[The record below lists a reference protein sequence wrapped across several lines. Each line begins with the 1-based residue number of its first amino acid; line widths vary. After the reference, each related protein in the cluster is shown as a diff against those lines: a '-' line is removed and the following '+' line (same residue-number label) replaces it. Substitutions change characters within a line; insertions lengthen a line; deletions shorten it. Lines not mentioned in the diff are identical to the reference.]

1 MAFNVSSFRNSMV
14 FDGARPNLFEVLLTG
29 IPAIGGGVTSED
41 FTFKCKSAQIPGS
54 TLGVVTVPYF
64 GREVKFVGNRT
75 FADWSVTVINDEDF
89 KVRKF
94 FELWMN
100 VINSHETN
108 VRGAGFTQPNS
119 YVGQALVKQYTK
131 TGQSPTNLQYKFVD
145 IFPTDLSA
153 IDLDWGS
160 NDAIEEFTVNFTYQ
174 YWTSSVTPSSGQAV
188 TSQNAEQ
195 DRTGRPA
202 GQVVQGNGGNAFNQG
217 Q

>member
-1 MAFNVSSFRNSMV
+1 MSFNVSTFRNSMAY
-14 FDGARPNLFEVLLTG
+14 DGARPNLFEVVLTG
-29 IPAIGGGVTSED
+29 VPAIGQLSLED

-75 FADWSVTVINDEDF
+75 FADWTVTIINDEDF

-94 FELWMN
+94 FERWMN

-108 VRGAGFTQPNS
+108 TRGAGFNQPNS
-119 YVGQALVKQYTK
+119 YVGQAVVRQYTK
-131 TGQSPTNLQYKFVD
+131 TGQSPTSLQYKFVD

-160 NDAIEEFTVNFTYQ
+160 NDTIEEFTVNFTYQ

-188 TSQNAEQ
+188 QVQNAQ
-195 DRTGRPA
+195 PDA
-202 GQVVQGNGGNAFNQG
+202 ADINNGATPGAAEALARAR
-217 Q
+217 